1 MSFTSITFNSV
12 ELKKTLDN
20 GSKIYKVTFRLPGTE
35 EEQRGEI
42 FARQEPSLNTVYQVE
57 SAEYKK
63 DFGRWDIKIKW
74 SKPGGGGGGFGRGM
88 SPEEREQIAR
98 NSALGH
104 AIKLATEHPEVKA
117 HITAANVQE
126 TVLKLAD
133 RFSHYIMT
141 GQHNKQ

>member
-1 MSFTSITFNSV
+1 MSFTSIKFTSV

-20 GSKIYKVTFRLPGTE
+20 GSKIYKVKFNLPGTE

-42 FARQEPSLNTVYQVE
+42 FARQEPTINTVYQVE
-57 SAEYKK
+57 SAKYEKN
-63 DFGRWDIKIKW
+63 FGNWDIKLKW
-74 SKPGGGGGGFGRGM
+74 SKPGGGGFGRGM

-117 HITAANVQE
+117 HIAAANVQE

-133 RFSHYIMT
+133 RFSHYIIT
-141 GQHNKQ
+141 GQHNK